1 MTNLLIS
8 DAWAQAGGGGG
19 SSLFSLLPLALI
31 FVLFYFLLIRPQQR
45 RAKQHK
51 QMVAAVKAG
60 DEVATNGGLLGR
72 VTDLDDNCVTLKVA
86 TGVNVQVQ
94 RHAIAQMIPKGVF
107 KAPNSGG
114 KKSKGAGKPS
124 KGPVSEPAAQAAG
137 TPPADA
143 TADATFDQPSS
154 QDDASFENPGK
165 SG

>member
-19 SSLFSLLPLALI
+19 SSMFSLLPLALI
-31 FVLFYFLLIRPQQR
+31 FVLFYFLLIRPQQK

-51 QMVAAVKAG
+51 QMVAAVKIG

-107 KAPNSGG
+107 KEFDGGG

-124 KGPVSEPAAQAAG
+124 KGSANEPAAPMAK

-143 TADATFDQPSS
+143 SFDPSNGQDDATF
-154 QDDASFENPGK
+154 ENPDK

>member
-19 SSLFSLLPLALI
+19 SSMFSLLPLALI

-60 DEVATNGGLLGR
+60 DEVATNGGLVGR

-94 RHAIAQMIPKGVF
+94 RHAIAQMIPKGAF
-107 KAPNSGG
+107 KELDGGG
-114 KKSKGAGKPS
+114 KKSKGAKQP
-124 KGPVSEPAAQAAG
+124 KGSANEPKAQTAE
-137 TPPADA
+137 TPPADV
-143 TADATFDQPSS
+143 TDDATFNQSS
-154 QDDASFENPGK
+154 GQDDATFEKDK

>member
-1 MTNLLIS
+1 
-8 DAWAQAGGGGG
+8 
-19 SSLFSLLPLALI
+19 LLPLALI

-86 TGVNVQVQ
+86 SGVNVQVQ

-107 KAPNSGG
+107 KEFDGGG
-114 KKSKGAGKPS
+114 KKSKGAGKSS
-124 KGPVSEPAAQAAG
+124 KGPANEPTAQMAE

-143 TADATFDQPSS
+143 TADATFDQSGG
-154 QDDASFENPGK
+154 QDDATFENTDK

>member
-1 MTNLLIS
+1 MTNLFIS
-8 DAWAQAGGGGG
+8 DAWAQAGGGSG

-51 QMVAAVKAG
+51 QMVAAIKAG
-60 DEVATNGGLLGR
+60 DEVATNGGLIGR
-72 VTDLDDNCVTLKVA
+72 VTDLNDNCVTLKVA

-107 KAPNSGG
+107 KESDGGG
-114 KKSKGAGKPS
+114 KKLKGAGKPS
-124 KGPVSEPAAQAAG
+124 KGSTNEPAAQMAE

-143 TADATFDQPSS
+143 TADATFDQSS
-154 QDDASFENPGK
+154 GQDDATFENPDK
-165 SG
+165 SR

>member
-8 DAWAQAGGGGG
+8 DAWAQTGDGGG

-51 QMVAAVKAG
+51 QMVAAMKVG
-60 DEVATNGGLLGR
+60 DEVATNGGLIGQ
-72 VTDLDDNCVTLKVA
+72 VTDLDDNCVTLSVA

-94 RHAIAQMIPKGVF
+94 RHAIAQMIPKGGF
-107 KAPNSGG
+107 KELDGGG
-114 KKSKGAGKPS
+114 KKSKGAGKSS
-124 KGPVSEPAAQAAG
+124 KGPSNESAVQRAE

-143 TADATFDQPSS
+143 TFDKPSS
-154 QDDASFENPGK
+154 QDDASFENPDK
-165 SG
+165 SV

>member
-8 DAWAQAGGGGG
+8 DAWAQTGG
-19 SSLFSLLPLALI
+19 SSSSSMFSLLPLALI

-51 QMVAAVKAG
+51 QMVAAIKVG

-72 VTDLDDNCVTLKVA
+72 VTNLDDNSVTLKVA
-86 TGVNVQVQ
+86 TGVDVQVQ

-107 KAPNSGG
+107 KELDGSG

-124 KGPVSEPAAQAAG
+124 KGPANKPAAQMAET
-137 TPPADA
+137 TPTDA
-143 TADATFDQPSS
+143 TADATFDQSS
-154 QDDASFENPGK
+154 GQDDATFENSDK